1 MLIISTKRISYITS
15 VSILLPFFQV
25 RFVKLRRACA
35 SANAHATRLRHGA
48 WPAAILAGPSS
59 ERDDPEWTLH
69 MGETGAARSKRIY
82 RGGESSGS
90 GGWRRE
96 RGERSAW
103 GTACAA
109 FRMATEFS
117 VPSQGR
123 RGTAPLN
130 QLCHF
135 YAPRLI
141 FALFYHSSVIDLFP
155 SLASF
160 VLANFEYASGNKWFF
175 NMLVALRSLRLS
187 MSLSLVWKG
196 IRWDVRIQE
205 I

>member
-1 MLIISTKRISYITS
+1 MHTQPGRS
-15 VSILLPFFQV
+15 
-25 RFVKLRRACA
+25 
-35 SANAHATRLRHGA
+35 LRHGA

-59 ERDDPEWTLH
+59 ERDDPQWTLH

-90 GGWRRE
+90 GGWRRRRRRE

-155 SLASF
+155 SLASS
-160 VLANFEYASGNKWFF
+160 VLANFEHAGRNKWFLLRT
-175 NMLVALRSLRLS
+175 LVQRFEVEFKISLKRYS
-187 MSLSLVWKG
+187 MEIDAKIRRMYDFISFLFADILETNLCKG
-196 IRWDVRIQE
+196 SWSELKV
-205 I
+205 